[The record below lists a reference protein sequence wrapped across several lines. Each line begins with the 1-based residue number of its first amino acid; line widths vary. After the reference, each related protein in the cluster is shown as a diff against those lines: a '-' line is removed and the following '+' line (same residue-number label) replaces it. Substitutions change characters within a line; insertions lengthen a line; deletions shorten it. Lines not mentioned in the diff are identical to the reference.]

1 MNPHKQN
8 EIPVNW
14 GRLLESQLLT
24 WQGGSQHP
32 KGIGEYI
39 TNSDDSYRRLKKF
52 EGQKIFLTI
61 YSRRGKMIDKLIIE
75 DYAEGMSHDDLENKF
90 FQYFYSFSGRDRGEK
105 VTGKFGTG
113 GKAYAIMN
121 FRHCWIMSRKDG
133 KECKAWFKWDGEQ
146 KSILYG
152 YNKGGYIDKITN
164 EPNDTT
170 VMLEDSLQVKSNLE
184 ELANLIAKSTRNS
197 HVLKNQ
203 EVSYVIYRKNQKFEL
218 ILSYQEPLDEN
229 ASKIW
234 EFPLPPTLI
243 ESPTNGDILKIKFY
257 EQPLSDDKN
266 IIDVSDGISS
276 VANYRLKDIDGRLFA
291 KHLFG
296 NITVSKLYS
305 SLAVK
310 ENRKGLEEGDDL
322 TVELEAFLE
331 EKINK
336 IVDEIEVQQKVKEKV
351 QRQEE
356 ANKKLNEFSKFL
368 NKQNLNFKLQL
379 NELKKKFSITDEPS
393 EQPDPEPEDG
403 DTASYRKP
411 IPEDPDETK
420 IKGRWIYKSAGESS
434 GGTGKPEFIPDI
446 DGEDEAVRVDMKQP
460 RKFQP
465 KAEERGLQV
474 LMSNDESNPDSPI
487 LSEYEEPIVDRD
499 LERKGIIWVNSL
511 HPIIKANR
519 ENKNTVVFLET
530 VSNFVLVVIAQYFAQ
545 KELEVQPESELEA
558 PLIIFRKH
566 YFKLHKDIHM
576 DDTISYFEKE

>member
-276 VANYRLKDIDGRLFA
+276 VANYRLKDIDSRSFA

-411 IPEDPDETK
+411 IPEDPDEMK

-434 GGTGKPEFIPDI
+434 GGIGKPEFIPDI

-545 KELEVQPESELEA
+545 KELEVQPESELEE

>member
-1 MNPHKQN
+1 
-8 EIPVNW
+8 
-14 GRLLESQLLT
+14 
-24 WQGGSQHP
+24 
-32 KGIGEYI
+32 
-39 TNSDDSYRRLKKF
+39 
-52 EGQKIFLTI
+52 
-61 YSRRGKMIDKLIIE
+61 MIDKLIIE
-75 DYAEGMSHDDLENKF
+75 DYAEGMSHDDLESKF
-90 FQYFYSFSGRDRGEK
+90 FQYFDSYSGRDRGEK
-105 VTGKFGTG
+105 VSGKFGTG

-121 FRHCWIMSRKDG
+121 FRHCWIISRKDG
-133 KECKAWFKWDGEQ
+133 KECKAWFKWDSEQ

-152 YNKGGYIDKITN
+152 YDKGGHINKIIN
-164 EPNDTT
+164 EPNGTT
-170 VMLEDSLQVKSNLE
+170 VILEDSLQVKSNLE
-184 ELANLIAKSTRNS
+184 ELANLVEKSTRNR

-203 EVSYVIYRKNQKFEL
+203 EVSYVIYRKKQKFEL
-218 ILSYQEPLDEN
+218 MLSYLEPLDEN
-229 ASKIW
+229 AAKIW
-234 EFPLPPTLI
+234 EFLLPPILT
-243 ESPTNGDILKIKFY
+243 ESQTNSDILKIKFY

-276 VANYRLKDIDGRLFA
+276 VADYRLKDIDSRSFS

-296 NITVSKLYS
+296 NITVSMLYS
-305 SLAVK
+305 SPAVK
-310 ENRKGLEEGDDL
+310 ENRKGLEEGNDL
-322 TVELEAFLE
+322 TVELEAFLKD
-331 EKINK
+331 KISK

-356 ANKKLNEFSKFL
+356 ANKKLNELSKFL

-379 NELKKKFSITDEPS
+379 NELKKKFSITVEPS

-420 IKGRWIYKSAGESS
+420 IKGRWIIKTDGES
-434 GGTGKPEFIPDI
+434 GGGSKGKPEFLPEEN
-446 DGEDEAVRVDMKQP
+446 GEDEAVRVDLKQP

-465 KAEERGLQV
+465 KAEKRGLQV

-519 ENKNTVVFLET
+519 ENKNSVVFLET

-545 KELEVQPESELEA
+545 KEFEVQPESELEE
-558 PLIIFRKH
+558 PLMIFRKH

-576 DDTISYFEKE
+576 DDTISYFENE